1 MTNRLAELQR
11 RDARVEDAQRGVDG
25 GGERELLIR
34 QELDASLMA
43 ANKYASNYS
52 AWSHR
57 IWCLQQLG
65 PFISSTV
72 SYIGNSIVCVSVFKS
87 LTIDITYISFF
98 SVL

>member
-1 MTNRLAELQR
+1 MTKRLAKLQQG
-11 RDARVEDAQRGVDG
+11 DARVEHAQSEVDA

-34 QELDASLMA
+34 HELDASLMA

-72 SYIGNSIVCVSVFKS
+72 SYTGNSIVCVHVFKS
-87 LTIDITYISFF
+87 LTIEII
-98 SVL
+98 